1 MTDMMRRSRLLL
13 IVLCALCSFGVY
25 AKGHKGALSADGP
38 YILYTDSGV
47 RVIQVDSRG
56 RISDKVLP
64 EVPSSFTVTDHRGKV
79 SFEVSLRPTVRQAW
93 RDTRQPERL
102 FVMSDPHGKLDCVIS
117 LLSANGV
124 IDKDLKWSF
133 GQDQLVVIG
142 DIFDRGDDVVQ
153 IYWLF
158 YKLQQEAEDAGGRVT
173 MLLGNH
179 EPMEFSGDM
188 RYATPKYE
196 KLAKKLGIE
205 YRDLFGPSS
214 ELGRW
219 IASWNTIGIIGRDL
233 FVHAGLGGDFYRW
246 NIPAATVNRRM
257 SDVIFMRNKERKA
270 VSDTLGFLYG
280 SYGPIWYR
288 GLVVDKEKYRP
299 VQADTLDMILDRFG
313 VEHMIVGHTIFED
326 VTTFHDGRLVDVN
339 VDNRVNMEKQLGRA
353 LLVEGDRYIVVGDKG
368 RIRDLALRSKGLFR
382 RLNDQAAQEY
392 LKPVRPASE
401 GRNPCWN
408 AFAKKFMYAPAFDF
422 APVAGAS
429 AYRFT
434 VKEKLRGGKW
444 SFESSDPAA
453 DLSPV
458 WNDIRPGHVVLEV
471 EALDAGGNVL
481 GKAYEREF
489 VRDYPY
495 SGPYKAPVRD
505 YREAAIK
512 GALYVH
518 LMPEI
523 QNWIGS
529 DIPDMAYPHNTY
541 PCKII
546 GATIRNECFIA
557 RELPARREN
566 ALEVARSAAAFLVR
580 MSHPEGH
587 PLAFFPPTY
596 YLDLEASK
604 RDWNKGKTMTLE
616 AASAGHAFLDL
627 YDLTGE
633 KEWLDRA
640 VGIARTYVRLQRED
654 GSLPIKIDF
663 ETAEPVNDVS
673 AMLHPLLRYFQR
685 LRGYGIEEFI
695 PAQQKAEKWMDEV
708 AVETFDMT
716 GQFEDV
722 NVKGL
727 QPYQN
732 LTNCTAAPYASYL
745 LDKKDITDKN
755 LSDAKD
761 LIRLSEDQ
769 FVHWAYPDLTEDGFP
784 KKNAPCVHEQ
794 YHYEMPVDN
803 SACNV
808 ANAWLDYYELTGD
821 LLSLAK
827 AKAMADQMTIQQNA
841 NNGQLPTTWE
851 WRDSKRDRNRT
862 FWVNCSFSSVNLL
875 MRMASLEEDLKK
887 LEDK

>member
-1 MTDMMRRSRLLL
+1 MGRLRSFLL
-13 IVLCALCSFGVY
+13 ALCVLFCFGV
-25 AKGHKGALSADGP
+25 AANAGGGLSIDGP

-47 RVIQVDSRG
+47 RIISVDSHG
-56 RISDKVLP
+56 KVSDKVLP
-64 EVPSSFTVTDHRGKV
+64 EAPSSFTVTDHNGKNA
-79 SFEVSLRPTVRQAW
+79 FEVSLRPVSRQQWKDVRQ
-93 RDTRQPERL
+93 PGRL
-102 FVMSDPHGKLDCVIS
+102 FVMSDPHGRMDCVVN
-117 LLSANGV
+117 LLTANGV
-124 IDKDLKWSF
+124 IDKDLKWSY
-133 GQDQLVVIG
+133 GSDQLVVIG

-153 IYWLF
+153 IYWFF

-188 RYATPKYE
+188 RYATSKY
-196 KLAKKLGIE
+196 KTLAKKLGIE
-205 YRDLFGPSS
+205 YRDLFGPDS

-233 FVHAGLGGDFYRW
+233 FVHAGLGGDFYEW
-246 NIPAATVNRRM
+246 NIPAPVVNKRM
-257 SDVIFMRNKERKA
+257 SDVIFLQNKDRKA
-270 VSDTLGFLYG
+270 VSDTLDFLYG
-280 SYGPIWYR
+280 SRGPIWYR
-288 GLVVDKEKYRP
+288 GLVLSEEKRHP
-299 VQADTLDMILDRFG
+299 VSADTLDLILDRFG
-313 VEHMIVGHTIFED
+313 VDHIIVGHTIFD
-326 VTTFHDGRLVDVN
+326 DITTFYDGRVADVN
-339 VDNRVNMEKQLGRA
+339 VDNRLNMKKQLGRA
-353 LLVEGDRYIVVGDKG
+353 LLIEGDRYTVVGDNG
-368 RIRDLALRSKGLFR
+368 SIRDLKLRGRRLFP

-422 APVAGAS
+422 APVNGA
-429 AYRFT
+429 ATYRFT
-434 VKEKLRGGKW
+434 VKEKEGDGHW
-444 SFESSDPAA
+444 SFTTADPAA

-458 WNDIRPGHVVLEV
+458 WNSIPPGHVSLSV
-471 EALDAGGNVL
+471 EALDAAGKVL
-481 GKAYEREF
+481 GTAYEREF
-489 VRDYPY
+489 LRDFPY
-495 SGPYKAPVRD
+495 SGPYSPAVRD

-518 LMPEI
+518 CLPEI
-523 QNWIGS
+523 QHWATS
-529 DIPDMAYPHNTY
+529 DTPDMAYPHNTY

-557 RELPARREN
+557 RELPSRREN
-566 ALEVARSAAAFLVR
+566 ALAVARGAAAFLVN

-596 YLDLEASK
+596 YKDLEASK

-633 KEWLDRA
+633 QEWLDRA
-640 VGIARTYVRLQRED
+640 IGIARTYVRLQRED

-685 LRGYGIEEFI
+685 LKGYGLDEFV
-695 PAQQKAEKWMDEV
+695 PAQRKAEKWMDEV

-745 LDKKDITDKN
+745 LDKEDMSEKN
-755 LSDAKD
+755 LSDALD

-827 AKAMADQMTIQQNA
+827 AKAMADHMTIQQNA
-841 NNGQLPTTWE
+841 NNGMLPTTWE

-862 FWVNCSFSSVNLL
+862 FWVNCSFSSVNFL
-875 MRMASLEEDLKK
+875 MRMASLKEDLKK
-887 LEDK
+887 LEYNR

>member
-1 MTDMMRRSRLLL
+1 MKPHYILSTIL
-13 IVLCALCSFGVY
+13 VALCLFSGSV
-25 AKGHKGALSADGP
+25 ASAGGKLSADGP
-38 YILYTDSGV
+38 YILYTDAGV
-47 RVIQVDSRG
+47 RVIRVNARG
-56 RISDKVLP
+56 KISDKTYS
-64 EVPSSFTVTDHRGKV
+64 EVPSSFTVTDHNGQN
-79 SFEVSLRPTVRQAW
+79 SFEVSLRPFSRQEWKDTVR
-93 RDTRQPERL
+93 PERL
-102 FVMSDPHGKLDCVIS
+102 FVMSDPHGKMDCVVS

-133 GQDQLVVIG
+133 GSDQLVVIG

-188 RYATPKYE
+188 RYATKKYE
-196 KLAKKLGIE
+196 ALAKKLGIE

-219 IASWNTIGIIGRDL
+219 IATWNTIGIIGKDVY
-233 FVHAGLGGDFYRW
+233 VHAGLGADFYRW
-246 NIPAATVNRRM
+246 DLPADLINRRI
-257 SDVIFMRNKERKA
+257 SDVIFLQNKERKA
-270 VSDTLGFLYG
+270 VSDTLDFLYG
-280 SYGPIWYR
+280 SNGPVWYR
-288 GLVVDKEKYRP
+288 GMVLDEPKRNP
-299 VQADTLDMILDRFG
+299 VSTDTLDLILNRFG
-313 VEHMIVGHTIFED
+313 VDHIIVGHTIFD
-326 VTTFHDGRLVDVN
+326 DISTFHDGRVVCVN
-339 VDNRVNMEKQLGRA
+339 VDNRKNMEKRRGRG
-353 LLVEGDRYIVVGDKG
+353 LLIEGDRYTVVGDNG
-368 RIRDLALRSKGLFR
+368 RIRELHLRDRGIFQ
-382 RLNDQAAQEY
+382 RLNEQAAKEY
-392 LKPVRPASE
+392 LRPVRPASE

-422 APVAGAS
+422 PPVAGAAS
-429 AYRFT
+429 YRFT
-434 VKEKLRGGKW
+434 VKEKNGDGKW
-444 SFESSDPAA
+444 SFETPDPAA
-453 DLSPV
+453 DLSPI
-458 WNDIRPGHVVLEV
+458 WNDVPPGYVVLDV
-471 EALDAGGNVL
+471 AALDAAGNVL
-481 GKAYEREF
+481 GTAFEREF
-489 VRDYPY
+489 VRDFPY
-495 SGPYKAPVRD
+495 SGPYNPPVRD
-505 YREAAIK
+505 YREAALK

-518 LMPEI
+518 LLPEI

-529 DIPDMAYPHNTY
+529 DLPDMAYPHNTY

-566 ALEVARSAAAFLVR
+566 ALAVARSAAAFLIR

-633 KEWLDRA
+633 REWLDRA

-663 ETAEPVNDVS
+663 ETAEPVNGVS

-685 LRGYGIEEFI
+685 LEGYGIKEFAE
-695 PAQQKAEKWMDEV
+695 AQRKAEKWMDEV

-745 LDKKDITDKN
+745 LDKEDITAKN
-755 LSDAKD
+755 LSDAVD

-794 YHYEMPVDN
+794 YHYEMPVDA

-808 ANAWLDYYELTGD
+808 ANAWLDYYEVTGD

-841 NNGQLPTTWE
+841 VNGYLPTTWE

-875 MRMASLEEDLKK
+875 MRMAALQQDLKK
-887 LEDK
+887 LEDHR

>member
-1 MTDMMRRSRLLL
+1 MSRLKAFFFAWC
-13 IVLCALCSFGVY
+13 IFCCVG
-25 AKGHKGALSADGP
+25 LSARGAKDGLSVDGP
-38 YILYTDSGV
+38 YILYTDNGV
-47 RVIQVDSRG
+47 RIIRVDSRG

-124 IDKDLKWSF
+124 IDKDLKWSY
-133 GQDQLVVIG
+133 GQDELVVIG
-142 DIFDRGDDVVQ
+142 DIFDRGDDAVQ

-158 YKLQQEAEDAGGRVT
+158 YKLQQEADDAGGRVT

-188 RYATPKYE
+188 RYATPKY
-196 KLAKKLGIE
+196 KALAAKLGLE

-246 NIPAATVNRRM
+246 NIPAPVVNKRM
-257 SDVIFMRNKERKA
+257 SDVLFLRNKDRKA
-270 VSDTLGFLYG
+270 VSDTLNFLYG
-280 SYGPIWYR
+280 SYGPVWYR
-288 GLVVDKEKYRP
+288 GLVRTEEKRRP
-299 VQADTLDMILDRFG
+299 ATTDTLDLILNRFG
-313 VEHMIVGHTIFED
+313 VDHMIVGHTIFDD
-326 VTTFHDGRLVDVN
+326 VTTFYDGRVVDVN
-339 VDNRVNMEKQLGRA
+339 VDNRINMEKGLGRA
-353 LLVEGDRYIVVGDKG
+353 LLIEGDRYTVVGDNG
-368 RIRDLALRSKGLFR
+368 RIRELNLKGKGIFP
-382 RLNDQAAQEY
+382 RLNDQASREY
-392 LKPVRPASE
+392 LRPVRPASE

-408 AFAKKFMYAPAFDF
+408 AFAKKFIYAPAFDF
-422 APVAGAS
+422 APVDGAAS
-429 AYRFT
+429 YRFT
-434 VKEKLRGGKW
+434 IKVKDGDDQW
-444 SFESSDPAA
+444 SFTSADPAS

-458 WNDIRPGHVVLEV
+458 WNDILPGYVSLTV
-471 EALDAGGNVL
+471 EALDAGGKVL
-481 GKAYEREF
+481 GTAYEREF
-489 VRDYPY
+489 VRDFPY
-495 SGPYKAPVRD
+495 SGPYSPAVRD

-518 LMPEI
+518 LLPEI
-523 QNWIGS
+523 QHWASS
-529 DIPDMAYPHNTY
+529 DTPDMAYPHNTY

-566 ALEVARSAAAFLVR
+566 ALAVARGAAAFLVN

-587 PLAFFPPTY
+587 PLAYFPPTY
-596 YLDLEASK
+596 YKDLEASK

-633 KEWLDRA
+633 KEWFDRA

-663 ETAEPVNDVS
+663 DTAEPVNDVS

-685 LRGYGIEEFI
+685 LREYGLDEFV

-745 LDKKDITDKN
+745 LDKEYITEKN
-755 LSDAKD
+755 LNDAID

-769 FVHWAYPDLTEDGFP
+769 FVHWAYPDLTEEGFP

-794 YHYEMPVDN
+794 YHYEMPVDA

-808 ANAWLDYYELTGD
+808 ANAWLDYYEVTGD

-827 AKAMADQMTIQQNA
+827 AKAMADHMTIQQNA

-851 WRDSKRDRNRT
+851 WRDSRRDRNRT

-875 MRMASLEEDLKK
+875 MRMASLQEDLVK
-887 LEDK
+887 LEEKK

>member
-1 MTDMMRRSRLLL
+1 MM
-13 IVLCALCSFGVY
+13 IVFSLCSTGL
-25 AKGHKGALSADGP
+25 AARGTRDSLSVDGP

-47 RVIQVDSRG
+47 RIIKVDAKG
-56 RISDKVLP
+56 RISDKTYPKAP
-64 EVPSSFTVTDHRGKV
+64 ETFTVTDHLGKNA
-79 SFEVSLRPTVRQAW
+79 FEVSLRSISRQNW
-93 RDTRQPERL
+93 KDTRQPGRL

-124 IDKDLKWSF
+124 IDKDLKWSY

-142 DIFDRGDDVVQ
+142 DIFDRGDDAVQ

-158 YKLQQEAEDAGGRVT
+158 YKLQQEAEDAGGKVT

-188 RYATPKYE
+188 RYATPKY
-196 KLAKKLGIE
+196 KILARQLGME
-205 YRDLFGPSS
+205 YRDLFGSNS

-246 NIPAATVNRRM
+246 NLPAPLVNRKM
-257 SDVIFMRNKERKA
+257 SEHIFQRNKERKA
-270 VSDTLGFLYG
+270 VSDTMDFLYG

-288 GLVVDKEKYRP
+288 GLVRDEEKRRPIQTDTVD
-299 VQADTLDMILDRFG
+299 LILNRFG
-313 VEHMIVGHTIFED
+313 VDHMIIGHTIFD
-326 VTTFHDGRLVDVN
+326 DITTFYGGRVVDVN
-339 VDNRVNMEKQLGRA
+339 VDNKVNMDKRLGRA
-353 LLVEGDRYIVVGDKG
+353 VVIEGDRYTVVGDEGPIRELDLMGKG
-368 RIRDLALRSKGLFR
+368 IYS
-382 RLNDQAAQEY
+382 RLDDQAAREY

-408 AFAKKFMYAPAFDF
+408 EFAKKFMYAPAFDIK
-422 APVAGAS
+422 PVSGAS
-429 AYRFT
+429 SYRFT
-434 VKEKLRGGKW
+434 VYEKEGDGTW
-444 SFESSDPAA
+444 TFSSTDPAA

-458 WNDIRPGHVVLEV
+458 WNDIRPGHVQLKVD
-471 EALDAGGNVL
+471 ALDASGKLL
-481 GKAYEREF
+481 GTAYEREF
-489 VRDYPY
+489 VRDFPF
-495 SGPYKAPVRD
+495 SGPYSEPVRD

-523 QNWIGS
+523 QHWTES
-529 DIPDMAYPHNTY
+529 DVPDMAYHHNTY

-566 ALEVARSAAAFLVR
+566 ALAVARGAAAFLIK

-587 PLAFFPPTY
+587 VLAYFPPTY
-596 YLDLEASK
+596 YKDLEASK
-604 RDWNKGKTMTLE
+604 REWNKGKTMTME
-616 AASAGHAFLDL
+616 AFDVGHAYLDL

-633 KEWLDRA
+633 REWMDRA

-685 LRGYGIEEFI
+685 LRGYGLTEFI
-695 PAQQKAEKWMDEV
+695 PAQDKAEKWMDEV

-722 NVKGL
+722 NVNGL
-727 QPYQN
+727 KPYQN

-745 LDKKDITDKN
+745 LDKEIISEKN
-755 LSDAKD
+755 MADARD

-784 KKNAPCVHEQ
+784 KRNAPCVHEQ
-794 YHYEMPVDN
+794 YHYEMPVDA

-808 ANAWLDYYELTGD
+808 SNAWLDYYEVTGD
-821 LLSLAK
+821 LLALAK
-827 AKAMADQMTIQQNA
+827 AKAMADNMTIQQNA
-841 NNGQLPTTWE
+841 INGQIPTTWE
-851 WRDSKRDRNRT
+851 WRDAKRDRDRT
-862 FWVNCSFSSVNLL
+862 FWVNCSYSSISLL
-875 MRMASLEEDLKK
+875 MRMAEKQEDLKK
-887 LEDK
+887 LEK

>member
-1 MTDMMRRSRLLL
+1 MMKKFITILAAALVAVSLLPAQTKIMSHRGYYAHPGSFENTLTSLKGAQQLGVEGVELDVHLTTDDSLVILHGPKIAGNPYPDIQKL
-13 IVLCALCSFGVY
+13 DYATVKSCVLPNGDRIPSLREYFTQAKKTTALMLFVELKSHPTPERETQLAEKVLALCDEMNMYDQVTFISFSE
-25 AKGHKGALSADGP
+25 HLCDE
-38 YILYTDSGV
+38 IL
-47 RVIQVDSRG
+47 
-56 RISDKVLP
+56 
-64 EVPSSFTVTDHRGKV
+64 
-79 SFEVSLRPTVRQAW
+79 
-93 RDTRQPERL
+93 RL
-102 FVMSDPHGKLDCVIS
+102 H
-117 LLSANGV
+117 
-124 IDKDLKWSF
+124 
-133 GQDQLVVIG
+133 
-142 DIFDRGDDVVQ
+142 
-153 IYWLF
+153 
-158 YKLQQEAEDAGGRVT
+158 
-173 MLLGNH
+173 
-179 EPMEFSGDM
+179 
-188 RYATPKYE
+188 
-196 KLAKKLGIE
+196 
-205 YRDLFGPSS
+205 
-214 ELGRW
+214 
-219 IASWNTIGIIGRDL
+219 
-233 FVHAGLGGDFYRW
+233 
-246 NIPAATVNRRM
+246 
-257 SDVIFMRNKERKA
+257 
-270 VSDTLGFLYG
+270 
-280 SYGPIWYR
+280 
-288 GLVVDKEKYRP
+288 
-299 VQADTLDMILDRFG
+299 
-313 VEHMIVGHTIFED
+313 
-326 VTTFHDGRLVDVN
+326 
-339 VDNRVNMEKQLGRA
+339 
-353 LLVEGDRYIVVGDKG
+353 
-368 RIRDLALRSKGLFR
+368 
-382 RLNDQAAQEY
+382 
-392 LKPVRPASE
+392 
-401 GRNPCWN
+401 
-408 AFAKKFMYAPAFDF
+408 
-422 APVAGAS
+422 
-429 AYRFT
+429 
-434 VKEKLRGGKW
+434 
-444 SFESSDPAA
+444 
-453 DLSPV
+453 
-458 WNDIRPGHVVLEV
+458 
-471 EALDAGGNVL
+471 
-481 GKAYEREF
+481 
-489 VRDYPY
+489 
-495 SGPYKAPVRD
+495 
-505 YREAAIK
+505 K

-685 LRGYGIEEFI
+685 LRSYGIEEFI
-695 PAQQKAEKWMDEV
+695 PAQLKAEKWMDEV

-794 YHYEMPVDN
+794 YHYEMPVDA

-827 AKAMADQMTIQQNA
+827 AKAMVADQMTIQQNA

-851 WRDSKRDRNRT
+851 WRRC
-862 FWVNCSFSSVNLL
+862 W
-875 MRMASLEEDLKK
+875 
-887 LEDK
+887 